1 MLLILLMVM
10 IFWRSSS
17 IFLTQRHFLKLQNQH
32 VSSLSLFA
40 LSSFE
45 LTSFW
50 WFSIRLSSWQTA
62 LRIGPSS
69 ITTCTAPDLG
79 SVATLS
85 PSNRGLFVFWIYVIH
100 ITQRIFLC
108 YSSFLWITSI
118 LKNSHLLVTI
128 LFFVNY
134 IIDFI

>member
-1 MLLILLMVM
+1 MTLDFNFFNSVSFFKLKSLRM
-10 IFWRSSS
+10 S
-17 IFLTQRHFLKLQNQH
+17 FLP
-32 VSSLSLFA
+32 LFT
-40 LSSFE
+40 LFRLE

-50 WFSIRLSSWQTA
+50 WFSILLSSWQPA

-85 PSNRGLFVFWIYVIH
+85 PSNSGLFVFWIYVIH
-100 ITQRIFLC
+100 ITRRIFLC
-108 YSSFLWITSI
+108 YSPFWGITSI
-118 LKNSHLLVTI
+118 FKNSHLLVTI

-134 IIDFI
+134 IVDLI

>member
-1 MLLILLMVM
+1 MTLDFNFFNSVSFFKLKSLRM
-10 IFWRSSS
+10 S
-17 IFLTQRHFLKLQNQH
+17 FLP
-32 VSSLSLFA
+32 LFT
-40 LSSFE
+40 LFRLE

-50 WFSIRLSSWQTA
+50 WFSILLSSWQPA

-85 PSNRGLFVFWIYVIH
+85 PSNIGLFVFWIYVIH
-100 ITQRIFLC
+100 ITRRIFLC
-108 YSSFLWITSI
+108 YSPFWGITSI
-118 LKNSHLLVTI
+118 FKNSHLLVTI

-134 IIDFI
+134 IIDLI

>member
-1 MLLILLMVM
+1 MTLDFNFFNSVSFFKLKSLRM
-10 IFWRSSS
+10 S
-17 IFLTQRHFLKLQNQH
+17 FLP
-32 VSSLSLFA
+32 LFT
-40 LSSFE
+40 LFRLE

-50 WFSIRLSSWQTA
+50 WFSILLSSWQPA

-128 LFFVNY
+128 LFFVKY

>member
-1 MLLILLMVM
+1 MTLDFNFFNSVSFFKLKSLRM
-10 IFWRSSS
+10 S
-17 IFLTQRHFLKLQNQH
+17 FLP
-32 VSSLSLFA
+32 LFT
-40 LSSFE
+40 LFRLE

-50 WFSIRLSSWQTA
+50 WFSILLSSWQPA

-85 PSNRGLFVFWIYVIH
+85 PSNSGLFVFWIYVIH
-100 ITQRIFLC
+100 ITRRIFLC
-108 YSSFLWITSI
+108 YSPFWGIISI
-118 LKNSHLLVTI
+118 FKNSHLLVTI

-134 IIDFI
+134 IIDLI

>member
-1 MLLILLMVM
+1 MTLDFNFFNSVSFFKLKSLRM
-10 IFWRSSS
+10 S
-17 IFLTQRHFLKLQNQH
+17 FLP
-32 VSSLSLFA
+32 LFT
-40 LSSFE
+40 LFRLE

-50 WFSIRLSSWQTA
+50 WFSILLSSWQPA

-85 PSNRGLFVFWIYVIH
+85 PSNSGLFVFWIYVIH
-100 ITQRIFLC
+100 ITRRIFLC
-108 YSSFLWITSI
+108 YSPFWGITSI
-118 LKNSHLLVTI
+118 FKNSHLLVTI

-134 IIDFI
+134 IIDLI

>member
-1 MLLILLMVM
+1 MTLDFNFFNSVSFFKLKSLRM
-10 IFWRSSS
+10 S
-17 IFLTQRHFLKLQNQH
+17 FLP
-32 VSSLSLFA
+32 LFT
-40 LSSFE
+40 LFRLE

-50 WFSIRLSSWQTA
+50 WFSILLSSWQPA

-85 PSNRGLFVFWIYVIH
+85 PSNSGLFVFWIYVIH
-100 ITQRIFLC
+100 ITRRIFLC
-108 YSSFLWITSI
+108 YSSFLGITSI

-134 IIDFI
+134 VFDLI

>member
-1 MLLILLMVM
+1 MTLDFNFFNSVSFFKLKSLRM
-10 IFWRSSS
+10 S
-17 IFLTQRHFLKLQNQH
+17 FLP
-32 VSSLSLFA
+32 LFT
-40 LSSFE
+40 LFRLE

-50 WFSIRLSSWQTA
+50 WFSILLSSWQPA

-69 ITTCTAPDLG
+69 ITTCTALDLG

-128 LFFVNY
+128 LFFVKY